1 MPKAGFAASVRTLC
15 VLVIAA
21 VISLPEA
28 ALTQGAF
35 QVRFSIDRSA
45 AGPIRVNGTVTNEGR
60 LDAVDVYVTAEA
72 VDAAG
77 KIVGRGIAFVSE
89 SIPGRATATFIVS
102 IPNAPTAT
110 RFRVNVSSF
119 RSGPGVQAS

>member
-1 MPKAGFAASVRTLC
+1 MPRAGSAANARTLI
-15 VLVIAA
+15 VLIIVAA
-21 VISLPEA
+21 VALPEA
-28 ALTQGAF
+28 ALSQGAF
-35 QVRFSIDRSA
+35 QVRFSVDRSA
-45 AGPIRVNGTVTNEGR
+45 AGPVRVNGTVTNEGR

-89 SIPGRATATFIVS
+89 SIPGRGTAAFIVS
-102 IPNAPTAT
+102 LPAVPTAT